1 MIVSHPRF
9 LGGGAAGEV
18 AGAIDAL
25 PVGIIGLHPDG
36 RCAWWNT
43 HAEAV
48 LGPDL
53 GQATL
58 SSLEHLHEGRLVFR
72 SVVANGRTW
81 ATVTE
86 IHTDHDLVNRF
97 AHQALHDALTGLPN
111 RVLLADR
118 ICQGLSRAS
127 RSGSSVAVAF
137 LDLDHFKLINDT
149 QGHAEGDALLRAVAE
164 RLSGAVRAGD
174 TVARFGGDE
183 FVVVYEEVSSREEAA
198 DLAERVRSTLEYPFV
213 LGGEKVYVSAS
224 LGVAIG
230 ASDATTEELLRDADA
245 AMYHAK
251 IEGRARTQIFDEE
264 IRARASWRRNTE
276 KALRRALDESEFRL
290 EYQPIVAVDAGWIVG
305 AEALLRWDHPEKG
318 LIPPADFIS
327 VAEETGLIIP
337 LGEWVLDTACRQLDA
352 WRREIAQVPLFMSV
366 NMSPR
371 QLRAGSADLVLG
383 AAARHGVDPSK
394 LTIEIT
400 EGCVMVDGPSSLEAL
415 TQLKATG
422 VQIALDDFG
431 VGYSALNYL
440 KRYPIDVIKID
451 RSFIAGL
458 GTDAN
463 DSAIVSAIAAIARG
477 LKVAVVAEGVETDL
491 QLSGVRRLACQYA
504 QGYVFARPLPPDA
517 FADLVRS
524 RPRW

>member
-1 MIVSHPRF
+1 MSHSTF
-9 LGGGAAGEV
+9 LGGGTAGEV
-18 AGAIDAL
+18 AGAIDVL
-25 PVGIIGLHPDG
+25 PVAIIGFDPDG
-36 RCAWWNT
+36 LCACWNA
-43 HAEAV
+43 HAETL
-48 LGPDL
+48 LGSDL
-53 GQATL
+53 ADVTL
-58 SSLEHLHEGRLVFR
+58 PQLEQLHEGRLVFR
-72 SVVANGRTW
+72 SAVADGRTW

-86 IHTDHDLVNRF
+86 HHTDKDLVDRF

-118 ICQGLSRAS
+118 VCQGLSRAS
-127 RSGSSVAVAF
+127 RSGTSVAVAF

-183 FVVVYEEVSSREEAA
+183 FVVVYEGVASRDEATE
-198 DLAERVRSTLEYPFV
+198 LAERVRATLEVPFV

-230 ASDATTEELLRDADA
+230 GSDATTEELLRDADA

-251 IEGRARTQIFDEE
+251 IEGRARTQLFDDE

-318 LIPPADFIS
+318 PIPPSDFIP

-337 LGEWVLDTACRQLDA
+337 LGEWVVDTACRQLDA

-383 AAARHGVDPSK
+383 AAARYGLDPSK
-394 LTIEIT
+394 LMIEIT
-400 EGCVMVDGPSSLEAL
+400 EGCVMVDVPGSLEAL

-431 VGYSALNYL
+431 IGYSALNYL

-451 RSFIAGL
+451 RSFISGL

-463 DSAIVSAIAAIARG
+463 DSAIVAAIASIARG
-477 LKVAVVAEGVETDL
+477 LKVSVVAEGVET
-491 QLSGVRRLACQYA
+491 QMHLSGLRRLACQYA
-504 QGYVFARPLPPDA
+504 QGYVFARPLEPAA
-517 FADLVRS
+517 FTDLVRS
-524 RPRW
+524 HPRW